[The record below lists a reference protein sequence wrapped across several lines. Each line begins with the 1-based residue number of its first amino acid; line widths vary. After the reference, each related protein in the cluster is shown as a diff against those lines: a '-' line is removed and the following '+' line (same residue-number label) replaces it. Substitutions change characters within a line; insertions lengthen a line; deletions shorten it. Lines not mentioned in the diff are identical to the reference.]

1 MSEIQFNANL
11 KKAESDE
18 QLTEKTSLLLH
29 NYKIILRLTVYT
41 KSMS

>member
-18 QLTEKTSLLLH
+18 PLTEQQLE
-29 NYKIILRLTVYT
+29 
-41 KSMS
+41 